1 MTYIYIYKHF
11 CTIIPISIT
20 FIMQMS
26 HCRNDTRRQMKKHTW
41 VQPYMALLI
50 TMYDVEIQHYDK
62 RDAKEDACFSFKQTS
77 SLTPI

>member
-1 MTYIYIYKHF
+1 
-11 CTIIPISIT
+11 
-20 FIMQMS
+20 
-26 HCRNDTRRQMKKHTW
+26 MKKHTW
-41 VQPYMALLI
+41 VQPYMALLV